1 MTVAPD
7 AHTFPAAHA
16 LQLVTLVRR
25 WGVEAEELLDGLG
38 LTQAQLEA
46 PRARI
51 SMATLR
57 TLTERARTLTGEPG
71 LGFYLGL
78 QKRIS
83 MYGYP
88 GFAAMHAATVREN
101 IELWVRYLPAVST
114 GLSLE
119 LHVEG
124 ELATLRITEH
134 GDLGEVHDV
143 GVFSL
148 LVGMRQMMATLT
160 GRGPGRMRVDLTFAK
175 PDYFDRFAH
184 LLPDARFDQPE
195 LRMTFPARALDVPL
209 MTPDRA
215 ALNLAREAC
224 ERELAELGF
233 DRKLSARVRR
243 HLRDSA
249 ALPSIEE
256 TARALGVSTRTLKR
270 KLAAE
275 RLTFSELLE
284 AERRERALR
293 LLRVTELSLEQI
305 AQRLGYSTLA
315 NFARA
320 FRRWTGQ
327 TPAHHRRQLG

>member
-1 MTVAPD
+1 MTAAPD

-25 WGVEAEELLDGLG
+25 WGVDAEELLDGLG
-38 LTQAQLEA
+38 LTEAQLEA
-46 PRARI
+46 PHARI
-51 SMATLR
+51 SLPTLR

-78 QKRIS
+78 QKRLS

-119 LHVEG
+119 LQVDAG
-124 ELATLRITEH
+124 LATLRIREH
-134 GDLGEVHDV
+134 VDLGEVHDV

-148 LVGMRQMMATLT
+148 LVGMRQMMGALT
-160 GRGPGRMRVDLTFAK
+160 GRGTGQMRVDLPFAK

-184 LLPDARFDQPE
+184 LLPDAHFDQPE
-195 LRMTFPARALDVPL
+195 LRMSFPARALDVPL
-209 MTPDRA
+209 VMPDRA

-224 ERELAELGF
+224 ERALLELGF
-233 DRKLSARVRR
+233 DRKLSTRVKRQ
-243 HLRDSA
+243 LSDCDT
-249 ALPSIEE
+249 LPSIEE
-256 TARALGVSTRTLKR
+256 VARALGVSTRTLKR

-275 RLTFSELLE
+275 ALTFSEALE

-293 LLRVTELSLEQI
+293 FLRVSELSLEQI

-327 TPAHHRRQLG
+327 TPARYRRQLS